1 MAKDGQAKVL
11 SNSELE
17 QLLITIEQHRHPE
30 KNALIVQLSFKL
42 GLRVQELSL
51 LRVREV
57 AHTGPK
63 YLSGYELKDVLVLP
77 KSFTKGA
84 RATTTKRKSIRTSV
98 RFSVTEFER
107 TVRRIEKDTIVG
119 KSIDP
124 TDYYPELHH
133 RQGKTRELPLVDET
147 LQGAIMCYLDLR
159 IDSGELLKPNA
170 PLILSQKGGAY
181 IPNTL
186 QMHMSK
192 MLRKWAG
199 VDRASSHSGR
209 RTLATKMLHDQG
221 EHLKTVQQVLG
232 HKSAATTTIYQEL
245 PESEVREVL
254 KRTGK
259 AYDEPDKV

>member
-11 SNSELE
+11 SNEELE
-17 QLLITIEQHRHPE
+17 QLLASIEQHRHPE
-30 KNALIVQLSFKL
+30 KNALLFQLSFKL

-57 AHTGPK
+57 AHTGPE
-63 YLSGYELKDVLVLP
+63 YAAGYELKDVLVLP
-77 KSFTKGA
+77 RSFTKGA
-84 RATTTKRKSIRTSV
+84 RATTTRRKSVRTSV
-98 RFSVTEFER
+98 RFSVAEFDR
-107 TVRRIEKDTIVG
+107 TIRLVEKTAKAG
-119 KSIDP
+119 KPIDP
-124 TDYYPELHH
+124 SDYYPEL
-133 RQGKTRELPLVDET
+133 RERNGKTRELPMADEA
-147 LQGAIMCYLDLR
+147 LQCAVTRYLDAR
-159 IDSGELLKPNA
+159 IDSGELLKPNS
-170 PLILSQKGGAY
+170 PLILSQKGGGY

-192 MLRKWAG
+192 MLRQWAG

-209 RTLATKMLHDQG
+209 RTLATKMLHNQG

-254 KRTGK
+254 ERTGK
-259 AYDEPDKV
+259 AYDE

>member
-11 SNSELE
+11 SNDELE
-17 QLLITIEQHRHPE
+17 QLLTRIEQHRHPE
-30 KNALIVQLSFKL
+30 KNTLIIQLSFKL

-57 AHTGPK
+57 AHIGPE
-63 YLSGYELKDVLVLP
+63 YPPGYEIKDVLILP

-84 RATTTKRKSIRTSV
+84 RATSQKRKSVRTSV
-98 RFSVTEFER
+98 RFTVSEFER
-107 TVRRIEKDTIVG
+107 TIRLVEKAAKAG
-119 KSIDP
+119 ERIDP
-124 TDYYPELHH
+124 SDYYPEQ
-133 RQGKTRELPLVDET
+133 RERKGKTRELPLVDT
-147 LQGAIMCYLDLR
+147 ALQLAVTRYLDHR
-159 IDSGELLKPNA
+159 IDSGEILKPNT

-192 MLRKWAG
+192 MLRQWGA

-245 PESEVREVL
+245 PESEVRDVL

-259 AYDEPDKV
+259 TYEK